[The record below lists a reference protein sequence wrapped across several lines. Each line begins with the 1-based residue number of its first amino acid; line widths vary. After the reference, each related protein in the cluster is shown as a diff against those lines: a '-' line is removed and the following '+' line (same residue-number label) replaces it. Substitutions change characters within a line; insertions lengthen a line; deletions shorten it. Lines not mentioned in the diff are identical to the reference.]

1 MASFSVRV
9 EAPLPEVY
17 EYLADPANRPQW
29 QSSLRSVVMLTDGP
43 LRVGTAWVDRT
54 AAGVNPR
61 MEIIDLVPPGSSSGR
76 PVTWSEAGA
85 WRGIR
90 AMLTLTFEPAEDN
103 PQATCVWVVAD
114 ILSGPVLLLPVR
126 SVLRLLTPVAV
137 RSDLRRAASII
148 ESR

>member
-1 MASFSVRV
+1 MARFSVRV
-9 EAPLPEVY
+9 DAPLPEVY
-17 EYLADPANRPQW
+17 DYLADPANRPEW

-61 MEIIDLVPPGSSSGR
+61 MEIIDLVPPGASGR
-76 PVTWSEAGA
+76 PVTWSEEGE
-85 WRGIR
+85 WRSIR
-90 AMLTLTFEPAEDN
+90 AMLTLTFEPAEED

-114 ILSGPVLLLPVR
+114 ILSGPLWLLPVR
-126 SVLRLLTPVAV
+126 SVLRMLTPVAV
-137 RSDLRRAASII
+137 RSDLRRAARII